1 MVQRFRDNF
10 IDGMKYYVPA
20 MQGGSD
26 LGGQPMH
33 ARMSFGAPVVALA
46 TSILSAQSIAAAV
59 DTRVFAATYTVAA
72 MSPYGRNITVVA
84 SGAATSNVTV
94 FGRDYLGQGMRESFT
109 LNGTTPVVGLKAFKY
124 IDRITAAVTGG
135 TTINVGYG
143 TRLGLPYKVMVVER
157 EYVDNVVAAAGTLAV
172 PILTDPQ
179 TATTGDPRGTYVP
192 TTTPDGVKVLEIDVN
207 WSPFVNAAGNG
218 GLHGI
223 RHFNG

>member
-1 MVQRFRDNF
+1 MTQRVRDNF

-20 MQGGSD
+20 GQGMAD
-26 LGGQPMH
+26 LGGQPLH
-33 ARMSFGAPVVALA
+33 GRMSFFNPVVALA
-46 TSILSAQSIAAAV
+46 TGILSATSIATAV
-59 DTRVFAATYTVAA
+59 DTRVFAATYTSTA
-72 MSPYGRNITVVA
+72 MSKYGRNVTVVA

-124 IDRITAAVTGG
+124 IDRITAGITAA
-135 TTINVGYG
+135 TTINVGWG
-143 TRLGLPYKVMVVER
+143 TRLGLPYKVFVVER
-157 EYVDNVVAAAGTLAV
+157 EYADNVVAAAGTLVV
-172 PILTDPQ
+172 PVLTDPQ

-192 TTTPDGVKVLEIDVN
+192 TTTPNGVIVIEVDVHY
-207 WSPFVNAAGNG
+207 SDFVNAAGNG